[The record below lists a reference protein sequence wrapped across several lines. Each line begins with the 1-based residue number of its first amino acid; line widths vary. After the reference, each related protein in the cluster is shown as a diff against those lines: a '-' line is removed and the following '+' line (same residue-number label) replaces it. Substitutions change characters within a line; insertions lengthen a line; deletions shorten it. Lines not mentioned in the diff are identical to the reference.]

1 MEKLIP
7 YSIHLKPEIYSK
19 IKEAAGERRASEV
32 IRNAIT
38 MYLQNEESYM
48 AGFNDG
54 YNRASEEIRHHPV
67 AQSIGWRGEQLSE
80 LLSNFLQKDEV
91 KNG

>member
-7 YSIHLKPEIYSK
+7 YSIHLKPEIYAK

-32 IRNAIT
+32 IRNALT
-38 MYLQNEESYM
+38 MYLQNEETYK

-54 YNRASEEIRHHPV
+54 YNLAADEVRNHPV
-67 AQSIGWRGEQLSE
+67 AQSIGWRGESLSE
-80 LLSNFLQKDEV
+80 LLANFLQKDGV
-91 KNG
+91 KHG

>member
-7 YSIHLKPEIYSK
+7 YSIHLRPDIHAKL
-19 IKEAAGERRASEV
+19 KEVAGKRKASEL

-38 MYLQNEESYM
+38 YYLQNEETYK

-54 YNRASEEIRHHPV
+54 YNRAMEEVQNHPV
-67 AQSIGWRGEQLSE
+67 AKSIGWRGEPLSE
-80 LLSNFLQKDEV
+80 LLSNFLKNDEV

>member
-7 YSIHLKPEIYSK
+7 YSIHLKPEIYAK
-19 IKEAAGERRASEV
+19 IKEAAGERRASEI

-38 MYLQNEESYM
+38 MYLQNEETYK

-54 YNRASEEIRHHPV
+54 YNRAVEEVKNHPV
-67 AQSIGWRGEQLSE
+67 ANSIGWQGKPISE
-80 LLSNFLQKDEV
+80 LLIQFLEAPEV
-91 KNG
+91 RHG

>member
-7 YSIHLKPEIYSK
+7 YSIHLKPEIYAK

-32 IRNAIT
+32 IRNALT
-38 MYLQNEESYM
+38 MYLQNEESYK

-54 YNRASEEIRHHPV
+54 YNRAVEEVRNHAV
-67 AQSIGWRGEQLSE
+67 ARSIGWMGKPLSE
-80 LLSNFLQKDEV
+80 LLINFLQKEEV
-91 KNG
+91 KYG